1 VIQQLKKYFILIT
14 KDKSSEAS
22 FVTLGSRH
30 ADARYKYLYLGR
42 ETKVINSLKFSINI
56 QKVITDLLNKSGLV
70 VMTDLNLISSI
81 RDQVVRQPYFIN
93 LEITLPD
100 TLEEYI
106 KSVSSDAR
114 SNLKKVNKMGYTL
127 TISKDKTWVNTFYDQ
142 YYLPSMVGR
151 HAEDASVAPKH
162 EVIDLINES
171 GAEFHQIFLNDQCVA
186 AGLRVVEGDVISGSK
201 IGYLNGDFSLLEKGV
216 NTAIY
221 QLIVQR
227 AFELGCKRINVG
239 GTPPFLENGVL
250 KYKAK
255 WQPRFCKDIHYYQ
268 NYLLLNPANDTCYRF
283 LLNNSLII
291 FGLNDSLIVLSSK
304 LPEATK
310 IHGVLLNDI
319 QAWYLLRSERAE
331 SIPVGMEDLPE
342 HLRYWYDKI
351 ETPSNNVL

>member
-1 VIQQLKKYFILIT
+1 MIRQLKKYFILTT

-22 FVTLGSRH
+22 FVTLGARH
-30 ADARYKYLYLGR
+30 PDARYKYLYLGR
-42 ETKVINSLKFSINI
+42 ETEVINSLKFSINI
-56 QKVITDLLNKSGLV
+56 GKVITHLLHKSGLV
-70 VMTDLNLISSI
+70 VMTDLNLSNSI

-114 SNLKKVNKMGYTL
+114 SNLKKIKKMGFTL
-127 TISKDKTWVNTFYDQ
+127 TISKDKNWVNTFYDQ
-142 YYLPSMVGR
+142 YYIPSMVGR
-151 HAEDASVAPKH
+151 HSEDASVAPKN
-162 EVIDLINES
+162 EVVDLINEP
-171 GAEFHQIFLNDQCVA
+171 GAEFHQVFLGDQCVA
-186 AGLRVVEGDVISGSK
+186 AGLRVVEGEVISGSK

-221 QLIVQR
+221 QLIVER

-250 KYKAK
+250 KYKSK
-255 WQPRFCKDIHYYQ
+255 WQPGLCKDIHYYQ
-268 NYLLLNPANDTCYRF
+268 NYLLLDPTNNTCYKF

-291 FGLNDSLIVLSSK
+291 FGLNDSFVVLSSK

-310 IHGVLLNDI
+310 IHGVLLGDI
-319 QAWYLLRSERAE
+319 QSWYLLRSERAE

-342 HLRYWYDKI
+342 HLRYWYDK
-351 ETPSNNVL
+351 LY